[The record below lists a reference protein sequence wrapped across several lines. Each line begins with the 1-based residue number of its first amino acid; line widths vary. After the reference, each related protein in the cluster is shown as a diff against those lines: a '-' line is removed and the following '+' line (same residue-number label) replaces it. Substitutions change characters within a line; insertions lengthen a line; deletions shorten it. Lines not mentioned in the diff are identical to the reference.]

1 MDGPRARF
9 ARESRAG
16 ERASRARE
24 GVRVVA
30 ARPPKGENDG
40 SDNKPKKMLYEVKV
54 VTPPERSLGPHMLP
68 KNTHCG
74 DTIELNNNKYYVV
87 DRVCTHYRLEYGK
100 YRRDHTGLYV
110 QGRRAG
116 TYSTGT
122 STRSSTARTRPRRRK
137 KARSDARLVL
147 SSLAII
153 TRR

>member
-1 MDGPRARF
+1 MVGALGSVQWTAPAR
-9 ARESRAG
+9 SLRAG
-16 ERASRARE
+16 IARGGRASRARE

-74 DTIELNNNKYYVV
+74 DTIELKNNKYYVV

-110 QGRRAG
+110 QEASRYILNRHLDALLDGPDAPKAQEEG
-116 TYSTGT
+116 TE
-122 STRSSTARTRPRRRK
+122 
-137 KARSDARLVL
+137 
-147 SSLAII
+147 
-153 TRR
+153 